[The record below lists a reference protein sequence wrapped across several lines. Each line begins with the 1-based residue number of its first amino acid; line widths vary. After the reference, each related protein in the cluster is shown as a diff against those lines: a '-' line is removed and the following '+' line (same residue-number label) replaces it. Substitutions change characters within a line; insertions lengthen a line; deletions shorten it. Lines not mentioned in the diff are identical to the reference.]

1 MNFIYITA
9 NLINGKKYS
18 RVKKGYLNPMYGK
31 IPWNKKIEK
40 I

>member
-18 RVKKGYLNPMYGK
+18 RVKKRLFKSNVWKDPL
-31 IPWNKKIEK
+31 E
-40 I
+40 

>member
-1 MNFIYITA
+1 MEKNIA
-9 NLINGKKYS
+9 ES
-18 RVKKGYLNPMYGK
+18 KKGYLNPMYGK